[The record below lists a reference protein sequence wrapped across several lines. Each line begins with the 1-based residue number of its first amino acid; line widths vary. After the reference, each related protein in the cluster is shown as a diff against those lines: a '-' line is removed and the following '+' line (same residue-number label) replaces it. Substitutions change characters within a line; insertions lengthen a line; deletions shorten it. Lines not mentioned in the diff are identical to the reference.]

1 MVCEDN
7 SVNVVFGGLSETSLG
22 RGPLDTDSPAGLA
35 SVVSDI
41 AIIFGGGAVLKEGGK
56 VTSEETD
63 QGGGGVL
70 SRGFN
75 FNPGFIV
82 SGLGLPV
89 FGLVVVQENFH
100 KWGKFFFSSQHGL
113 FRNLINYNLT

>member
-1 MVCEDN
+1 MV
-7 SVNVVFGGLSETSLG
+7 
-22 RGPLDTDSPAGLA
+22 RGPLDTDSPAGQA

-56 VTSEETD
+56 VTSVETD

-82 SGLGLPV
+82 SGLG
-89 FGLVVVQENFH
+89 
-100 KWGKFFFSSQHGL
+100 
-113 FRNLINYNLT
+113 